1 MYFKK
6 DVSDWV
12 RLSWLSKCVD
22 LRKNWKGFVKYA
34 FDLLTDRT
42 PMHLA
47 AERGHTAVVEF
58 LADKFKASV
67 FDRTKDGSTLM
78 HIAALNGHPD
88 TAMVLF
94 KKGVPLLMPNK
105 VRGGFNCCK
114 IQRKNTPC
122 FQKKIPYIS
131 NKYNLY
137 FLHLFYGG
145 MIIIHLRFRTVPEEY
160 TRRQWRAMSL
170 SSILC

>member
-1 MYFKK
+1 MIRTLYLARANATLVDAEGNYFFNGYLF
-6 DVSDWV
+6 
-12 RLSWLSKCVD
+12 LSLAAGFYFLKYLSMHYP
-22 LRKNWKGFVKYA
+22 NHWKPYYIPIYSCY
-34 FDLLTDRT
+34 LLDRT

-47 AERGHTAVVEF
+47 AERGHTATVEF

-105 VRGGFNCCK
+105 VIYYRGLLYAIYYHITG
-114 IQRKNTPC
+114 
-122 FQKKIPYIS
+122 IS
-131 NKYNLY
+131 PSK
-137 FLHLFYGG
+137 
-145 MIIIHLRFRTVPEEY
+145 RFEFG
-160 TRRQWRAMSL
+160 L
-170 SSILC
+170 

>member
-1 MYFKK
+1 MLISVVNLLIALF
-6 DVSDWV
+6 
-12 RLSWLSKCVD
+12 LS
-22 LRKNWKGFVKYA
+22 
-34 FDLLTDRT
+34 DRT

-47 AERGHTAVVEF
+47 AERGHTATVEF

-105 VRGGFNCCK
+105 V
-114 IQRKNTPC
+114 
-122 FQKKIPYIS
+122 
-131 NKYNLY
+131 Y
-137 FLHLFYGG
+137 FLFSRKMLY
-145 MIIIHLRFRTVPEEY
+145 L
-160 TRRQWRAMSL
+160 
-170 SSILC
+170 